1 MLQTQYIIRRTTQ
14 IANLF
19 QAWATND
26 KARVTRVPMN
36 LDTLRGDQ
44 RQIEVGEVAV
54 ADHNAIEIEGE
65 RVAAVRDGDLIEL
78 RLRQVKVGAC
88 TGR

>member
-1 MLQTQYIIRRTTQ
+1 MWSSNY
-14 IANLF
+14 
-19 QAWATND
+19 
-26 KARVTRVPMN
+26 KAPVTRFPIKV
-36 LDTLRGDQ
+36 DTLRGDQ
-44 RQIEVGEVAV
+44 CQIEVGEVAV